1 MLNSR
6 QMPED
11 RVATV
16 VNLNKFRKSRKRDEN
31 RQRAAENLALHGRSK
46 KQRGAETAERRRAE
60 HEVDGKKLD

>member
-1 MLNSR
+1 M
-6 QMPED
+6 
-11 RVATV
+11 ATV
-16 VNLNKFRKSRKRDEN
+16 VNLNKFRKGKKRDED